1 MRITLGNSTL
11 CSGDAR
17 SQDGANYAMGP
28 SDLVVDVQPGV
39 SVREFVGADR
49 VQPEHVRCDRGTVSF
64 GVVRTFATPAAAL
77 AWVRTDLPAQASE
90 GPLKFDDET
99 VFGPKSA
106 VTNRRAAVVGCSVA
120 VNYTIVG

>member
-1 MRITLGNSTL
+1 M
-11 CSGDAR
+11 
-17 SQDGANYAMGP
+17 
-28 SDLVVDVQPGV
+28 
-39 SVREFVGADR
+39 
-49 VQPEHVRCDRGTVSF
+49 CDRGTVSF

-77 AWVRTDLPAQASE
+77 AWVRTALPAQASE
-90 GPLKFDDET
+90 GLLRFDDAT

>member
-1 MRITLGNSTL
+1 M
-11 CSGDAR
+11 
-17 SQDGANYAMGP
+17 
-28 SDLVVDVQPGV
+28 
-39 SVREFVGADR
+39 
-49 VQPEHVRCDRGTVSF
+49 
-64 GVVRTFATPAAAL
+64 
-77 AWVRTDLPAQASE
+77 RTDLPAQASE